1 MHIGKQGNLSQLGG
15 EFVFGPGSSCQRT
28 RRRIQSSRFHRQ
40 SMCLFI
46 VHATHRG
53 PCVLSVN
60 DISSFLLT
68 VFVIDV
74 EVADLMKEVGVAF
87 P

>member
-1 MHIGKQGNLSQLGG
+1 MYSDQVRLVSEQGAAFNHHG
-15 EFVFGPGSSCQRT
+15 
-28 RRRIQSSRFHRQ
+28 FHRQ

-46 VHATHRG
+46 AHATHRG

-60 DISSFLLT
+60 DTSSFLLT